1 MSEAM
6 YKTLKRLYEE
16 GRATNHMLVNAVKKG
31 WITEEQYKEITG
43 LDYPNKK

>member
-6 YKTLKRLYEE
+6 YNILKRLYEE
-16 GRATNHMLVNAVKKG
+16 GRATNHMLVNAVKKT

-43 LDYPNKK
+43 LDYPNEE